1 MGSDICPGLVSWAA
15 LRKKTGFFEILSF
28 VVSCRHCSF
37 SYLFS
42 LIPALQHWL
51 LSHQMENMPHR
62 HKIQPG
68 SLTSP
73 QACRKGDQKAPLAL
87 QSSSHKAETRGM
99 STASSPTTLP
109 GLQGNGCNSHWG
121 ELEYPVA
128 GHHNLGRVGLSI
140 SCASKKAKNSFLDPG
155 PSTNDTM
162 GSLQLATATS
172 PLLQP
177 QRIPSTPSSTRFS
190 LPMQIQCICTP
201 HQAAELPLTS
211 HCDRRKEQDRYVAPI
226 NVRIHVMA
234 LQKPEQSQLSLS
246 S

>member
-1 MGSDICPGLVSWAA
+1 MSCSEEKDWVFWNSIFCCLLQTP
-15 LRKKTGFFEILSF
+15 FFF
-28 VVSCRHCSF
+28 V
-37 SYLFS
+37 
-42 LIPALQHWL
+42 PL
-51 LSHQMENMPHR
+51 LSHTCFAALTVKPPDGEHATQTQDPTRQPYITTSLQERGPESTTCSTKQQPQGWNTWHEHCQQPHNTAR
-62 HKIQPG
+62 AAGKWLQQPLG
-68 SLTSP
+68 RAGISL
-73 QACRKGDQKAPLAL
+73 
-87 QSSSHKAETRGM
+87 
-99 STASSPTTLP
+99 
-109 GLQGNGCNSHWG
+109 
-121 ELEYPVA
+121 A

-162 GSLQLATATS
+162 GSLQWATATS